1 MSKEEILE
9 RFDGVSDDMLLQIL
23 FDWIQDVLTEYQKGE
38 RKLEQSDIKNAKI
51 NLFYILETCLE
62 LDGTLT
68 PRK

>member
-51 NLFYILETCLE
+51 SLFYIWETCLE

-68 PRK
+68 QRK

>member
-1 MSKEEILE
+1 MNKEEILE
-9 RFDGVSDDMLLQIL
+9 RFEGVSDDMLLQML

-38 RKLEQSDIKNAKI
+38 RKLEQNDIKNAKI
-51 NLFYILETCLE
+51 NLFYVWETCLE